1 MVSFEDAL
9 IKLRGLN
16 CEEVAKAYGLE
27 VKGHMAHCFMHND
40 RHPSLGFKNN
50 HWKCFVCDKGG
61 DAISLVMDLC
71 QVPFKEAC
79 IDLCTKFNIPFTE
92 KEITKSRKPLKKI
105 AYPKYQD
112 FKEDKDEFDAEVA
125 YHIINNLGLGN
136 MAKQFL
142 LDERKLSENVITSLS
157 IRSLESNLIAEKL
170 RSSLLT
176 KFGQDRLKS
185 CKIIND
191 NGQLNINI
199 PSLVIPYFDEKGKLI
214 TLQTRYLK
222 KSESIPRFKLLCLSK
237 KHLYNLG
244 GLNEIRQGEKLYITE
259 GITDCLAV
267 LSTGN
272 HAIAIQSAS
281 SIPEKELYL
290 LLGYSLYMIP
300 DQDNA
305 GLIAFNKLFRF
316 FLRQGKN
323 LIQVELPN
331 GFKDFSDYYMSLNKD

>member
-1 MVSFEDAL
+1 MYKFEDAL

-16 CEEVAKAYGLE
+16 CEEVAKAYGLK

-40 RHPSLGFKNN
+40 KHPSLGFKNN

-71 QVPFKEAC
+71 QVSFKEAC

-92 KEITKSRKPLKKI
+92 NGNTKYCKPLRKI
-105 AYPKYQD
+105 SYPKHQE
-112 FKEDKDEFDAEVA
+112 FKEEKDKFDAEVA
-125 YHIINNLGLGN
+125 YQIINNLDLGC

-142 LDERKLSENVITSLS
+142 LEERKLSEKAVTSLS
-157 IRSLESNLIAEKL
+157 IKSLESNIIAEKL
-170 RSSLLT
+170 NSSLLT

-244 GLNEIRQGEKLYITE
+244 GLNEMRQGEKLYITE

-290 LLGYSLYMIP
+290 LLSYSLYMIP
-300 DQDNA
+300 DQDDA
-305 GLIAFNKLFRF
+305 GLNAFSKLFRF

-323 LIQVELPN
+323 LIQVKLPD
-331 GFKDFSDYYMSLNKD
+331 GFNDFSDYYMSLYKD